1 MIMMRILKKK
11 DLGIPFI
18 IKKILLLLFFLKI
31 LSKLIGG
38 VGSFIKNNKLLSSN
52 EINRIISDSLYYKGL
67 IDYDLYVKCGKKEH
81 ISSLPYDLRSNDKEK
96 LDERRKEI
104 EKRISIEESNINE
117 WRNEIN
123 DLKERKDAYTKIV
136 DELDDASSFVEVLNR
151 RYTKQYR
158 SKFDKSFST
167 FLTNGNI
174 HRTLYDYDGIT
185 INSNDGLSWVELHA
199 RIMSG
204 FTILDNTAFKNG
216 LLLTEGQ
223 MSILNDLYHDIS
235 EYSNISYSGNL
246 GEYSEGLINNRIN
259 NIKESANQLKEIM
272 DLPKDFLD
280 AEEKVNHL
288 SQVVAGNSEDLMDTI
303 NEISRIGR
311 NIGDAKD
318 RIKDYN
324 NELRR
329 LKNKNS

>member
-1 MIMMRILKKK
+1 M
-11 DLGIPFI
+11 
-18 IKKILLLLFFLKI
+18 
-31 LSKLIGG
+31 
-38 VGSFIKNNKLLSSN
+38 N
-52 EINRIISDSLYYKGL
+52 
-67 IDYDLYVKCGKKEH
+67 
-81 ISSLPYDLRSNDKEK
+81 
-96 LDERRKEI
+96 
-104 EKRISIEESNINE
+104 
-117 WRNEIN
+117 
-123 DLKERKDAYTKIV
+123 
-136 DELDDASSFVEVLNR
+136 DASSFVEVLNR

-158 SKFDKSFST
+158 SKLDKSFST

-174 HRTLYDYDGIT
+174 HRTLYDYEGIT

-223 MSILNDLYHDIS
+223 MSILKDLYQDIS

-280 AEEKVNHL
+280 AEGKVNQL
-288 SQVVAGNSEDLMDTI
+288 SQMVAGNSEDLMDTI
-303 NEISRIGR
+303 NEISRISR